1 MSKEW
6 RNVKGEKENTEP
18 QTKMLYIIFMPNCNC
33 FATVKLAKPL
43 KTCSEGNKKKK
54 NNGLIG
60 LILQCAN
67 LCRTDVKQKCT
78 AFMAKGKCR
87 KF

>member
-1 MSKEW
+1 MAIALLYYEHVPKEI
-6 RNVKGEKENTEP
+6 R
-18 QTKMLYIIFMPNCNC
+18 
-33 FATVKLAKPL
+33 
-43 KTCSEGNKKKK
+43 KK